1 MRAGLL
7 LAIAFSAAAFLHA
20 NPSSAQADIRQVDF
34 KNFSYP
40 WSDASLGE
48 PGWLDIS
55 HERSVRLANGRRLH
69 DSGNGVTLEGLTLE
83 EVQFSDVTSDGQTNA
98 VVVLRYDSGGTMFFY
113 YVYIY
118 SFAAGKPK
126 LLACF
131 QSGERAD
138 SGLYRVYGQEGKLV
152 VELFDPEKQSG
163 DCCST
168 GFIRT
173 RYAWRNGKFLAVGA
187 KESGTPKT
195 TSRLPVSIMGIHQQ

>member
-1 MRAGLL
+1 MRAKLL
-7 LAIAFSAAAFLHA
+7 LVVALFAAAFLSAH
-20 NPSSAQADIRQVDF
+20 PSAAQADIRQVDF

-55 HERSVRLANGRRLH
+55 HERPVRLTNGRRMR
-69 DSGNGVTLEGLTLE
+69 DSGNGMTLEGLTLE
-83 EVQFSDVTSDGQTNA
+83 EVQYADVTGDGQTDA
-98 VVVLRYDSGGTMFFY
+98 VVVLRYDTGGTMFFY

-118 SFAAGKPK
+118 SLAAVQPK

-152 VELFDPEKQSG
+152 VELFDPKKQVG
-163 DCCST
+163 ECCST

-173 RYAWRNGKFLAVGA
+173 RYAWRNGKFLAVGV
-187 KESGTPKT
+187 KEFGTPKT

>member
-1 MRAGLL
+1 MRAKLL
-7 LAIAFSAAAFLHA
+7 LVVALFAAAFLSA
-20 NPSSAQADIRQVDF
+20 RPSAAQADIRQVDF

-48 PGWLDIS
+48 PGWFDIS
-55 HERSVRLANGRRLH
+55 HERLVRLTNGRRMR
-69 DSGNGVTLEGLTLE
+69 DSGNGMTLEGLTLE
-83 EVQFSDVTSDGQTNA
+83 EVQYADVTGDGQTDA
-98 VVVLRYDSGGTMFFY
+98 VVVLRYDTGGTMFFY

-118 SFAAGKPK
+118 SLAAVQPK

-152 VELFDPEKQSG
+152 VELFDPKKQVG
-163 DCCST
+163 ECCST

-173 RYAWRNGKFLAVGA
+173 RYAWRNGRFLAVGA
-187 KESGTPKT
+187 REFGTPKT
-195 TSRLPVSIMGIHQQ
+195 TSRLPVSVMGIHQ